1 MQRPR
6 EFTVQ
11 EVAAQLA
18 SPTPPRLLD
27 VRELSEWELVHLS
40 AGQLVSDELLEEI
53 LTHWSKDTAIVCY
66 CHHGI
71 RSLNAA
77 VFLQQKGFSNVGS
90 MRGGIDAWSIEID
103 PSLPRY

>member
-6 EFTVQ
+6 EYTVQ

-27 VRELSEWELVHLS
+27 VREPSEWELVHLA
-40 AGQLVSDELLEEI
+40 AGQLISDDLLEQI
-53 LTHWSKDTAIVCY
+53 LTEWPKETAIVCY

-77 VFLQQKGFSNVGS
+77 VFLQQKGFQNVGS

-103 PSLPRY
+103 TSLPRY

>member
-11 EVAAQLA
+11 EVATQLA
-18 SPTPPRLLD
+18 SPNPPRLLD

-40 AGQLVSDELLEEI
+40 AGQLISDDLLEEI
-53 LTHWSKDTAIVCY
+53 LTQWSKDTPIVCY

-77 VFLQQKGFSNVGS
+77 AFFSQKGFSNVGS

-103 PSLPRY
+103 RSLPRY